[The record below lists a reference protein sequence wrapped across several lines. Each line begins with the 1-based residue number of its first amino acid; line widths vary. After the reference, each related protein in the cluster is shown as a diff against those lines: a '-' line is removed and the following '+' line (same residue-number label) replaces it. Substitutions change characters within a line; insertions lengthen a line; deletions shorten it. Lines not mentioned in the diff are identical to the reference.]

1 MTERDP
7 LNTLLREWK
16 APPEA
21 APGVDDRV
29 VEAYRAAFPPRT
41 RASGGFWKMR
51 VSVPV
56 PILLAAIV
64 VFALLLWFRATPA
77 PSAPSNAGEIVTRLT
92 ATGFE
97 PLPNGEARIVP
108 IKETNR

>member
-7 LNTLLREWK
+7 LNKLLREWK
-16 APPEA
+16 APEP
-21 APGVDDRV
+21 APGVDERMAD
-29 VEAYRAAFPPRT
+29 AYRGAFPSRT
-41 RASGGFWKMR
+41 PAWLGFWKMR
-51 VSVPV
+51 ISVPV
-56 PILLAAIV
+56 PILLAAVV
-64 VFALLLWFRATPA
+64 VFALFLWFRSTPA
-77 PSAPSNAGEIVTRLT
+77 PATPSNAGEIVTRLT

>member
-16 APPEA
+16 APEP
-21 APGVDDRV
+21 APGMDRRV
-29 VEAYRAAFPPRT
+29 VEAYRATRTPPAWR
-41 RASGGFWKMR
+41 GFWKMR
-51 VSVPV
+51 ISIPV
-56 PILLAAIV
+56 PILLAAMV
-64 VFALLLWFRATPA
+64 VFALLLWFRSKPA
-77 PSAPSNAGEIVTRLT
+77 QDVPSSAGDVVTHLN

-97 PLPNGEARIVP
+97 PLPNGEARIVA